1 MVLILILTQECIK
14 MENIEW
20 KKFLIPYEHAV
31 EELKVKFRSIRSELL
46 TVGAYSPIE
55 FVVGRV
61 KRISSILEKAKL
73 LNLEL
78 DEIEEGIEDIAGIRI
93 MCQFVEDIY
102 TVVDYIREREGKD
115 MEIIYIKDY
124 VTNQKDSGY
133 RSYHLVIR
141 YPIQTAFG
149 HKHILAEIQIRTLA
163 MNFWATIEHSLN
175 YKYKQHIPEHVT
187 DRLKKAADAAMVID
201 QEMSEIRYEIREA
214 QKLFETKSNV
224 VSAILGH
231 IQQLRVR
238 GFHQDAEQYH
248 QEFEII
254 WSDGNLQELKSMARK
269 LREQVDHYDT
279 YGADKNTS
287 VSE

>member
-1 MVLILILTQECIK
+1 

-61 KRISSILEKAKL
+61 KRVSSILEKAKL
-73 LNLEL
+73 LDLEL
-78 DEIEEGIEDIAGIRI
+78 DDIEEGIEDIAGIRI
-93 MCQFVEDIY
+93 MCQFVEDIE
-102 TVVDYIREREGKD
+102 TVVDFIREREGKD
-115 MEIIYIKDY
+115 MEIVTIKDY
-124 VTNQKDSGY
+124 ITNQKDSGY
-133 RSYHLVIR
+133 RSYHVVIR

-149 HKHILAEIQIRTLA
+149 HKEILAEIQIRTLA
-163 MNFWATIEHSLN
+163 MNFWAIIEHSLN
-175 YKYKQHIPEHVT
+175 YKYKQRIPEHVK
-187 DRLKKAADAAMVID
+187 DRLKNAADAAMLLD

-238 GFHQDAEQYH
+238 GFHQEAEEYYN
-248 QEFEII
+248 EFERI
-254 WSDGNLQELKSMARK
+254 WDEANLQELKKFARK
-269 LREQVDHYDT
+269 VREQVDHYDI
-279 YGADKNTS
+279 YGSYKNRL
-287 VSE
+287 

>member
-1 MVLILILTQECIK
+1 

-61 KRISSILEKAKL
+61 KRVSSILEKAKL
-73 LNLEL
+73 LDLEL
-78 DEIEEGIEDIAGIRI
+78 DEIEEGVEDIAGIRI

-102 TVVDYIREREGKD
+102 TVVDFIREREGKD
-115 MEIIYIKDY
+115 MEIVNIKDY
-124 VTNQKDSGY
+124 ITNQKDSGY
-133 RSYHLVIR
+133 RSYHVVVR

-187 DRLKKAADAAMVID
+187 DRLKKAADAAMVLD

-231 IQQLRVR
+231 IQQLRVQ
-238 GFHQDAEQYH
+238 GFHQEAERHH
-248 QEFEII
+248 QEFEKI
-254 WSDGNLQELKSMARK
+254 WSDGDLQELKKMARK
-269 LREQVDHYDT
+269 LREKIDHYDT
-279 YGADKNTS
+279 YGADKNRFTS
-287 VSE
+287 DE

>member
-1 MVLILILTQECIK
+1 

-61 KRISSILEKAKL
+61 KRVSSILEKAKL
-73 LNLEL
+73 LDLEL

-102 TVVDYIREREGKD
+102 TVVDFIREREGKD
-115 MEIIYIKDY
+115 MEIVNIKDY
-124 VTNQKDSGY
+124 ITNQKDSGY
-133 RSYHLVIR
+133 RSYHVVVR

-149 HKHILAEIQIRTLA
+149 HKQILAEIQIRTLA

-175 YKYKQHIPEHVT
+175 YKYKQHIPDHVT
-187 DRLKKAADAAMVID
+187 DRLKKAADAAMVLD

-238 GFHQDAEQYH
+238 GFLQDAEEFH
-248 QEFEII
+248 QEFEKI
-254 WSDGNLQELKSMARK
+254 WSDGDLQALKSMARK

-279 YGADKNTS
+279 YGSDKNRYE
-287 VSE
+287 SE

>member
-1 MVLILILTQECIK
+1 MTEGVEK
-14 MENIEW
+14 VENIEW

-61 KRISSILEKAKL
+61 KRVSSILEKAKL
-73 LNLEL
+73 LDLEL
-78 DEIEEGIEDIAGIRI
+78 DDIEEGIEDIAGIRI

-102 TVVDYIREREGKD
+102 TVVDFIREREGKD
-115 MEIIYIKDY
+115 MEIVNIKDY
-124 VTNQKDSGY
+124 ITNQKDSGY
-133 RSYHLVIR
+133 RSYHVVVR

-149 HKHILAEIQIRTLA
+149 HKQILAEVQIRTLA

-175 YKYKQHIPEHVT
+175 YKYKQHIPDHVT
-187 DRLKKAADAAMVID
+187 DRLKKAADAAMILD

-214 QKLFETKSNV
+214 QKLFETKSNI

-231 IQQLRVR
+231 IQKLRVQ
-238 GFHQDAEQYH
+238 GYH
-248 QEFEII
+248 QEAEHHHQAFEKI
-254 WSDGNLQELKSMARK
+254 WSEGDLQEMKRMARN
-269 LREQVDHYDT
+269 LREQIDHYDV
-279 YGADKNTS
+279 YGADRNRFI
-287 VSE
+287 SE

>member
-1 MVLILILTQECIK
+1 

-61 KRISSILEKAKL
+61 KRVSSILEKAKL

-102 TVVDYIREREGKD
+102 TVVDFIRERKGKD
-115 MEIIYIKDY
+115 MEIVYIKDY
-124 VTNQKDSGY
+124 ITNQKDSGY
-133 RSYHLVIR
+133 RSYHVVVR

-149 HKHILAEIQIRTLA
+149 HKEILAEIQIRTLA

-175 YKYKQHIPEHVT
+175 YKYKQQIPGHVT
-187 DRLKKAADAAMVID
+187 DRLKKAADAAMILD

-224 VSAILGH
+224 VSAILSH

-238 GFHQDAEQYH
+238 GFHQEAEGYH
-248 QEFEII
+248 HEFEAI
-254 WSDGNLQELKSMARK
+254 WGQGDLQELKQFARS
-269 LREQVDHYDT
+269 LRERIDDDDT
-279 YGADKNTS
+279 YGSNKNRMMT
-287 VSE
+287 E

>member
-1 MVLILILTQECIK
+1 

-61 KRISSILEKAKL
+61 KRVSSILEKAKL

-102 TVVDYIREREGKD
+102 TVVDFIREREGKD
-115 MEIIYIKDY
+115 MEIVNIKDY
-124 VTNQKDSGY
+124 ITNQKDSGY
-133 RSYHLVIR
+133 RSYHVVVR

-149 HKHILAEIQIRTLA
+149 HKNILAEIQIRTLA

-175 YKYKQHIPEHVT
+175 YKYKQHIPDHVT
-187 DRLKKAADAAMVID
+187 DRLKKAADAAMVLD

-214 QKLFETKSNV
+214 QKLFETKSNI

-231 IQQLRVR
+231 IQHLRVQ
-238 GFHQDAEQYH
+238 GYHQEAEHHH
-248 QEFEII
+248 QEFEKI
-254 WSDGNLQELKSMARK
+254 WSEGDLQELKKMARQ
-269 LREQVDHYDT
+269 LREQIDHYDV
-279 YGADKNTS
+279 YGADKNRF